1 MAFEE
6 FKEAIKRELL
16 KLQKEEPIFF
26 AFVIASEKK
35 RDPKTGKRKGY
46 VRGRWIGGIED
57 LEVLF
62 ELLDGI
68 TKIHRGMLKDSGFR
82 KIL

>member
-1 MAFEE
+1 MAYEE

-35 RDPKTGKRKGY
+35 RDSKTGKRKGY
-46 VRGRWIGGIED
+46 VRGRWIGVIQD
-57 LEVLF
+57 ADVLF
-62 ELLDGI
+62 DLVEGI
-68 TKIHRGMLKDSGFR
+68 NKIEKGVLKDSGF
-82 KIL
+82 KKM